1 MERSDREPVA
11 MTIAADNV
19 RRPAEHE
26 RPQNDTGNISAPTI
40 WVMCA
45 LVLTVLLIRGAAAL
59 QFYIA
64 VPFLT
69 LNFIGFVIWIQYYR
83 R

>member
-11 MTIAADNV
+11 MTIAAEDV
-19 RRPAEHE
+19 RRAADRE
-26 RPQNDTGNISAPTI
+26 RPPHRTGNISAPTI

-45 LVLTVLLIRGAAAL
+45 LVLTVLLIRGSAAL
-59 QFYIA
+59 QLYIA
-64 VPFLT
+64 VPFLA
-69 LNFIGFVIWIQYYR
+69 LNFIGFVIWVQYYR